1 MNDGSQDQHSTNGGI
16 IQTNRSLEHHQIP
29 RVSKVSQTIERISIH
44 HNSDGLISFGNNE
57 LPAVPGLGRVKEE
70 TSDSVGFSGTRNTK
84 FCF

>member
-16 IQTNRSLEHHQIP
+16 IQTNRSLEHLQIP
-29 RVSKVSQTIERISIH
+29 RVSKVSQTIGRLSFH

-57 LPAVPGLGRVKEE
+57 LPPISGLGLAKEQ
-70 TSDSVGFSGTRNTK
+70 TSDSDGFSGTRNTK